1 MTQLETLSEKFNEC
15 CYTLSREDIL
25 ELDKA
30 DNGPINNV
38 ISGIAKH
45 CYGARLYDDKY
56 GLTVEM
62 FYINNDKTLKG
73 DIIRL
78 DLNDENYFELLFR
91 FCVLL
96 TNDYDEVDT
105 INAFNTFQTKL
116 RGFLE
121 KSGFFTTT
129 TQELKQFEGKNAVMM
144 AIGKRGIFNLKLIDK
159 VEFLRNFFNNYNIE
173 IETKSF
179 SEFVYLMVNTDT
191 SLIKIGTSK
200 NPTYR
205 ERTLH
210 SQEPV
215 VHLIAKW
222 NCPKE
227 LEKIL
232 HEKYKQ
238 KRSRGEWFRLDLNDL
253 NEIEIFMDSRGHNS
267 R

>member
-1 MTQLETLSEKFNEC
+1 MNDNFNEC
-15 CYTLSREDIL
+15 CFTLSREDIL
-25 ELDKA
+25 KFDKA

-38 ISGIAKH
+38 IAGINKH
-45 CYGARLYDDKY
+45 CYGARLYDDEH

-62 FYINNDKTLKG
+62 FYINNDNTLKG

-78 DLNDENYFELLFR
+78 DLNEDNYFELLFQ

-96 TNDYDEVDT
+96 ANEYAGVDT

-129 TQELKQFEGKNAVMM
+129 SQELKQFEGKSVVMM
-144 AIGKRGIFNLKLIDK
+144 AISQRGIFNLKLIDK
-159 VEFLRNFFNNYNIE
+159 VDFLRNFFSNYDSV
-173 IETKSF
+173 TDTTSVR
-179 SEFVYLMVNTDT
+179 EFVYLMINTDT
-191 SLIKIGTSK
+191 SLIKIGSSK
-200 NPTYR
+200 NPAYR

-222 NCPKE
+222 NCAKE
-227 LEKIL
+227 LEKRM
-232 HEKYKQ
+232 HEKYKH
-238 KRSRGEWFRLDLNDL
+238 KRIRGEWFRLDLNDL
-253 NEIEIFMDSRGHNS
+253 KEIETFMSSETNNS

>member
-1 MTQLETLSEKFNEC
+1 MNDKFNEC
-15 CYTLSREDIL
+15 CFTLSREDIL
-25 ELDKA
+25 KLDKA

-38 ISGIAKH
+38 ISGINKH

-62 FYINNDKTLKG
+62 FYINNDNTLKG

-78 DLNDENYFELLFR
+78 DLNEKNYFELLFR

-96 TNDYDEVDT
+96 ANEYDKVDT
-105 INAFNTFQTKL
+105 IDAFNTFQTKL

-129 TQELKQFEGKNAVMM
+129 SQELKQFEGKSAVMM
-144 AIGKRGIFNLKLIDK
+144 AINQRGIFNLKLIDK
-159 VEFLRNFFNNYNIE
+159 VDFFRNFFSNHDLA
-173 IETKSF
+173 TVTTSVR
-179 SEFVYLMVNTDT
+179 EFVYLMINTDT
-191 SLIKIGTSK
+191 SLIKIGTSQ

-222 NCPKE
+222 NCSKE
-227 LEKIL
+227 LEKSL
-232 HEKYKQ
+232 HEKYKH
-238 KRSRGEWFRLDLNDL
+238 KRIRGEWFRLNLNDL
-253 NEIEIFMDSRGHNS
+253 KEIETFMSSETNNS
-267 R
+267 C

>member
-1 MTQLETLSEKFNEC
+1 MNDKFDQC
-15 CYTLSREDIL
+15 CFTLSREDIL
-25 ELDKA
+25 EFDKT

-38 ISGIAKH
+38 ISGINKH
-45 CYGARLYDDKY
+45 CYGSRLYDDDY

-62 FYINNDKTLKG
+62 FYINNDDKLKG

-78 DLNDENYFELLFR
+78 GLNEENYFELLFQ

-96 TNDYDEVDT
+96 ANEYSEVDT
-105 INAFNTFQTKL
+105 INAFNTFQKKL

-129 TQELKQFEGKNAVMM
+129 SQELKQFKGKNAVMM
-144 AIGKRGIFNLKLIDK
+144 TISQRGIFNLELIDK
-159 VEFLRNFFNNYNIE
+159 VDFLRNFFSNYDS
-173 IETKSF
+173 ETDELF
-179 SEFVYLMVNTDT
+179 VDEFVYLMVNTDT

-200 NPTYR
+200 NPLYR
-205 ERTLH
+205 ERTLQ

-222 NCPKE
+222 NCSKE
-227 LEKIL
+227 IEKRL
-232 HEKYKQ
+232 HERYKH
-238 KRSRGEWFRLDLNDL
+238 KRIRGEWFRLDLNDL
-253 NEIEIFMDSRGHNS
+253 KEIEIFMSSEANNS